1 MRACKRCNGSGI
13 ILRHVPAGTAGPGVC
28 DAQMCMCRYVEP
40 LLSYVDDDGCE
51 VMAAACG
58 GEEWMWASHRR
69 NPHTR
74 MLDQIEDAA
83 LPMRQTREEAE
94 ADLEEYAAKNGW
106 RKA

>member
-1 MRACKRCNGSGI
+1 
-13 ILRHVPAGTAGPGVC
+13 
-28 DAQMCMCRYVEP
+28 
-40 LLSYVDDDGCE
+40 
-51 VMAAACG
+51 
-58 GEEWMWASHRR
+58 MWASHRR